1 MNSQL
6 DQYFKEQIDEKDAF
20 DVMVDENA
28 FLDSLIAKRDIIDAI
43 ENGEDDD
50 EIMDSEDIAL
60 SALSD
65 KDLDDLAEDDN
76 DYITDIVAV
85 D

>member
-1 MNSQL
+1 MNSEL

-43 ENGEDDD
+43 ENGDDD
-50 EIMDSEDIAL
+50 EIMDDEDIAL
-60 SALSD
+60 STLSD
-65 KDLDDLAEDDN
+65 DDLDDLADDN
-76 DYITDIVAV
+76 DDYIDSAI

>member
-1 MNSQL
+1 MNSEL

-20 DVMVDENA
+20 DIMVDENA

-43 ENGEDDD
+43 ENGDDDD
-50 EIMDSEDIAL
+50 EIMDDEDIAL
-60 SALSD
+60 STLSD
-65 KDLDDLAEDDN
+65 DDLDDLADDN
-76 DYITDIVAV
+76 DDYIDSAI

>member
-1 MNSQL
+1 MNSEL
-6 DQYFKEQIDEKDAF
+6 DQYFKEQIDEKDEF

-43 ENGEDDD
+43 ENGDDDD
-50 EIMDSEDIAL
+50 EIMDDEDIAL
-60 SALSD
+60 STLSD
-65 KDLDDLAEDDN
+65 DDLDDLADDN
-76 DYITDIVAV
+76 DDYIDSVI

>member
-1 MNSQL
+1 MNSEL

-43 ENGEDDD
+43 QNGDDDD
-50 EIMDSEDIAL
+50 EIMDDEDIAL
-60 SALSD
+60 STLSD
-65 KDLDDLAEDDN
+65 DDLDDLADDN
-76 DYITDIVAV
+76 DDYIDSAI

>member
-1 MNSQL
+1 MNSEL

-43 ENGEDDD
+43 ENGDDDD
-50 EIMDSEDIAL
+50 EIMDDEDIVL
-60 SALSD
+60 STLSD
-65 KDLDDLAEDDN
+65 DDLDDLADDN
-76 DYITDIVAV
+76 DDYIDSAI

>member
-1 MNSQL
+1 MNSEL

-28 FLDSLIAKRDIIDAI
+28 FLDYLIAKRDIIDAI
-43 ENGEDDD
+43 ENGDDDD
-50 EIMDSEDIAL
+50 EIMDDEDIAL
-60 SALSD
+60 STLSD
-65 KDLDDLAEDDN
+65 DDLDDLADDN
-76 DYITDIVAV
+76 DDYIDSAI

>member
-1 MNSQL
+1 MNSEL
-6 DQYFKEQIDEKDAF
+6 DQYFKEQIDKKDAF

-43 ENGEDDD
+43 ENGDDDD
-50 EIMDSEDIAL
+50 EIMDDEAIAL
-60 SALSD
+60 STLSD
-65 KDLDDLAEDDN
+65 DDLDDLADDN
-76 DYITDIVAV
+76 DDYIDSAI

>member
-1 MNSQL
+1 MNSEL

-43 ENGEDDD
+43 ENGDDDD
-50 EIMDSEDIAL
+50 EIMDDEYIAL
-60 SALSD
+60 STLSD
-65 KDLDDLAEDDN
+65 DDLDDLADDN
-76 DYITDIVAV
+76 DDYIDSAI

>member
-1 MNSQL
+1 MNSEL

-20 DVMVDENA
+20 DVIVDENA

-43 ENGEDDD
+43 ENGDDDD
-50 EIMDSEDIAL
+50 EIMDDEDIAL
-60 SALSD
+60 STLSD
-65 KDLDDLAEDDN
+65 DDLDDLADDN
-76 DYITDIVAV
+76 DDYIDSAI

>member
-1 MNSQL
+1 MNSEL

-43 ENGEDDD
+43 ENGDNDD
-50 EIMDSEDIAL
+50 EIMDDEDIAL
-60 SALSD
+60 STLSD
-65 KDLDDLAEDDN
+65 DDLDDLADDN
-76 DYITDIVAV
+76 DDYIDSAI

>member
-1 MNSQL
+1 MNSEL

-43 ENGEDDD
+43 ENGDDDD
-50 EIMDSEDIAL
+50 EIMDDEDIAL
-60 SALSD
+60 STLSD
-65 KDLDDLAEDDN
+65 DDLDDLADDN
-76 DYITDIVAV
+76 DDYINSAID
-85 D
+85 

>member
-1 MNSQL
+1 
-6 DQYFKEQIDEKDAF
+6 
-20 DVMVDENA
+20 MVDENA

-43 ENGEDDD
+43 ENGDDDD
-50 EIMDSEDIAL
+50 EIMDDEDISL

-65 KDLDDLAEDDN
+65 EDLDDLADDN
-76 DYITDIVAV
+76 DDYIDSAI

>member
-1 MNSQL
+1 MNSEL

-43 ENGEDDD
+43 ENGDDDD
-50 EIMDSEDIAL
+50 EIMDDEDIAL
-60 SALSD
+60 STLSD
-65 KDLDDLAEDDN
+65 DDLDDLADDN
-76 DYITDIVAV
+76 DDYIDSVI

>member
-1 MNSQL
+1 MNSEL

-43 ENGEDDD
+43 ENGDDDD
-50 EIMDSEDIAL
+50 EIMDDEDIAL
-60 SALSD
+60 STLSD
-65 KDLDDLAEDDN
+65 DDLDDLADDN
-76 DYITDIVAV
+76 DNYIDSAI

>member
-1 MNSQL
+1 MNSEL

-43 ENGEDDD
+43 ENGDDDD
-50 EIMDSEDIAL
+50 EIMDDEDIAL
-60 SALSD
+60 STLSD
-65 KDLDDLAEDDN
+65 DELDDLADDN
-76 DYITDIVAV
+76 DDYIDSAI

>member
-1 MNSQL
+1 MNSEL

-43 ENGEDDD
+43 ENGDDD
-50 EIMDSEDIAL
+50 D
-60 SALSD
+60 
-65 KDLDDLAEDDN
+65 
-76 DYITDIVAV
+76 
-85 D
+85 

>member
-1 MNSQL
+1 MNSEL

-43 ENGEDDD
+43 ENGDDDD
-50 EIMDSEDIAL
+50 EIMDDEDIAL
-60 SALSD
+60 STLSD
-65 KDLDDLAEDDN
+65 DDLDDLADDDN
-76 DYITDIVAV
+76 DDYIDSAI

>member
-1 MNSQL
+1 MNSEL
-6 DQYFKEQIDEKDAF
+6 DNFFKEQIDEKDAF

-43 ENGEDDD
+43 EDGDDDD
-50 EIMDSEDIAL
+50 EIMDDDEIAL
-60 SALSD
+60 STLSD
-65 KDLDDLAEDDN
+65 NDLDDLADDN
-76 DYITDIVAV
+76 DEYIDYASTV

>member
-1 MNSQL
+1 MNSDL

-43 ENGEDDD
+43 ENGDDDD
-50 EIMDSEDIAL
+50 EIMDDEDIVL
-60 SALSD
+60 STLSD
-65 KDLDDLAEDDN
+65 DDLDDLADDN
-76 DYITDIVAV
+76 DDYIDSAI